1 MKYIVYFVIAFGA
14 TTVGSMTGMGGGV
27 VIKPLLDVLHDF
39 DVETIGGLSAITVFS
54 MAVVSIGKQMLAKT
68 KIPFA
73 QGIPLAVGSVLGG
86 LWGQNML
93 ELVVRVFRVQ
103 EQILVIQNVLLG
115 ILIFFVWLYMRKKDR
130 IQGRHL
136 SGIPVSI
143 FTGCFLGLSS
153 SFLGIG
159 GGPVNVALL
168 TYLYSMSTKTAA
180 VCSLITIL
188 SSQAAKLLTMAAAS
202 GFGRLDLSMAPVMVI
217 GAVAGGYTGTVC
229 SRKLSEKEVE
239 KAFHMVQLGVLGTA
253 IFNVIRN
260 L

>member
-130 IQGRHL
+130 IQGRQ
-136 SGIPVSI
+136 
-143 FTGCFLGLSS
+143 
-153 SFLGIG
+153 IG
-159 GGPVNVALL
+159 RAHV
-168 TYLYSMSTKTAA
+168 
-180 VCSLITIL
+180 
-188 SSQAAKLLTMAAAS
+188 
-202 GFGRLDLSMAPVMVI
+202 
-217 GAVAGGYTGTVC
+217 
-229 SRKLSEKEVE
+229 
-239 KAFHMVQLGVLGTA
+239 
-253 IFNVIRN
+253 
-260 L
+260 